1 MISIQNLTKSF
12 HSHLVLKDISLN
24 IQKNK
29 TYAILG
35 PSGSGKSTLLRCI
48 NLLECADSGTML
60 LNNIKIDFSHKIKKQ
75 DLIKIRKNTGMVF
88 QNYNLFANKT
98 ALQNITQSL
107 ITVHQYSKAEAEN
120 IAYGYLKMVG
130 LEDKANRYPSMLSG
144 GQQQRIGIARALAF
158 NPEVILF
165 DEPTSALDPELVDE
179 VLNVIKMIQNKTMI
193 LVTHELNFARKIADK
208 ILFMADGEILEDATP
223 EEFFTKPKTQR
234 ARQFLDKFT
243 KMDCEYII

>member
-60 LNNIKIDFSHKIKKQ
+60 LNNLKIDFSHKIKKQ

-88 QNYNLFANKT
+88 QN
-98 ALQNITQSL
+98 
-107 ITVHQYSKAEAEN
+107 
-120 IAYGYLKMVG
+120 
-130 LEDKANRYPSMLSG
+130 
-144 GQQQRIGIARALAF
+144 
-158 NPEVILF
+158 
-165 DEPTSALDPELVDE
+165 
-179 VLNVIKMIQNKTMI
+179 
-193 LVTHELNFARKIADK
+193 
-208 ILFMADGEILEDATP
+208 
-223 EEFFTKPKTQR
+223 
-234 ARQFLDKFT
+234 
-243 KMDCEYII
+243 